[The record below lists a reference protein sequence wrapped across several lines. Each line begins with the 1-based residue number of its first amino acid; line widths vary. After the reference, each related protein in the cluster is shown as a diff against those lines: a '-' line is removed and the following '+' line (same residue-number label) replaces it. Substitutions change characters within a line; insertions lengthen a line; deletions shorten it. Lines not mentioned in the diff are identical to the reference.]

1 MKYVQNNS
9 GKYMAKYVVNS
20 LGCYMSVEEAFD
32 VIVTLLV
39 TSVMIRIIKTI
50 NKTDVFK
57 LLMRQ
62 GQPYVAFYQTF
73 KSIKISCSFE

>member
-1 MKYVQNNS
+1 
-9 GKYMAKYVVNS
+9 MAKYLVNS

-32 VIVTLLV
+32 EIVTLLV

-50 NKTDVFK
+50 NKTDVCK

-62 GQPYVAFYQTF
+62 G
-73 KSIKISCSFE
+73 

>member
-1 MKYVQNNS
+1 VKKQKTMSEYAMKYVQNNS

-39 TSVMIRIIKTI
+39 TSVMIRIIK
-50 NKTDVFK
+50 
-57 LLMRQ
+57 L
-62 GQPYVAFYQTF
+62 
-73 KSIKISCSFE
+73 